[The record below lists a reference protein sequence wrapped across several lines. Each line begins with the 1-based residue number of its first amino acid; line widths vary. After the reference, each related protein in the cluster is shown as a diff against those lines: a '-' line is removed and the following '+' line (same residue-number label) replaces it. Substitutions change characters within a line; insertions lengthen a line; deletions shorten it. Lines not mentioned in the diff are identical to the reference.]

1 VAGSRS
7 VAKKSRSNASAIS
20 SVRRAGPPWRLPSAA
35 STAPNTAAM
44 KRSPK
49 PITADPNSARWN
61 CGSPSPGAAA
71 FSTLLGAWSC
81 WEITRIV
88 SPIDMSTIPIFS
100 QDSRAT

>member
-1 VAGSRS
+1 
-7 VAKKSRSNASAIS
+7 
-20 SVRRAGPPWRLPSAA
+20 
-35 STAPNTAAM
+35 M

-49 PITADPNSARWN
+49 PITAEPNSARWN

-71 FSTLLGAWSC
+71 LSTLLGAWSC
-81 WEITRIV
+81 CEITRIV